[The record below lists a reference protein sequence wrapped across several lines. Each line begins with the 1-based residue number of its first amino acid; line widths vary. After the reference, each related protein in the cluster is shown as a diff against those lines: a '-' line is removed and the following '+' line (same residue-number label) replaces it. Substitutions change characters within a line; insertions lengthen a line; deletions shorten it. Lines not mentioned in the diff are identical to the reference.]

1 MKNIP
6 NKNKEKISN
15 SLKPLTKIETADSF
29 DNHQP
34 HFCGP
39 DNLKYRNY
47 CNNFH
52 GNTLNFQLA

>member
-15 SLKPLTKIETADSF
+15 SLKTLTKIGTADSF

-39 DNLKYRNY
+39 DNLKYRNTVII
-47 CNNFH
+47 FMV
-52 GNTLNFQLA
+52 TP

>member
-15 SLKPLTKIETADSF
+15 SLKKLTKTKTADSF

-34 HFCGP
+34 HFFGP
-39 DNLKYRNY
+39 DNLKYRN

-52 GNTLNFQLA
+52 GNTLKFQLA